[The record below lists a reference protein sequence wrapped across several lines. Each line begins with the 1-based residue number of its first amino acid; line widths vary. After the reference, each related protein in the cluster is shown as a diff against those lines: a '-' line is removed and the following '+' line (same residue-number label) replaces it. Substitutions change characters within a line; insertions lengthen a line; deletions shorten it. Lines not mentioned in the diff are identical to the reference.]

1 MDVGKP
7 IGRSPGSYDRH
18 LIAQLSEM
26 DHFTQKLSVRE
37 KLGYSL
43 GDASANF
50 VFQILMFF
58 SFTFYVDVFG
68 MTAAA
73 AGSMFLIGRLFDAIT
88 DPAMGIIADRTNT
101 RWGKFRPWLVW
112 SAGPF
117 AFLFWLAF
125 TTPDFGAEAKTT
137 YAFVMYFLL
146 MAIYTV
152 NNVPYCALNGVM
164 TGDVNERTS
173 LSTYRFVAAM
183 VAGLVVQGFTWP
195 LVAKLGN
202 GDDARGWSLTIAIFA
217 GVAFVFFFITFFS
230 VKERVKPDPSQ
241 PTSIQNDIAD
251 CFTNKSWVLLFAAT
265 LIIFVVLAMR
275 GGAMT
280 LFTQYYVDQEALHAF
295 IANFG
300 VVVEPN
306 SQMSI
311 WQKGLNIFGFIVNE
325 ERSNVHN
332 VGFGLFGMICNGV
345 TIVGVVASK
354 PLSSMVGKRLV
365 FSGSMLATACATAW
379 LFFLPADNVGLQFF
393 QGLVWSACYGPSIP
407 LLWSMIADAA
417 DFSEWKTGRRATGF
431 AYAGIVFALKAG
443 LGLGGFIGAWVLGL
457 YGFQGGGSEVSSN
470 ALLGIR
476 VTAGLIP
483 AGLFLVAAGIMFFY
497 PISKKLNLRIADEL
511 AQRRASRLA

>member
-1 MDVGKP
+1 MP
-7 IGRSPGSYDRH
+7 
-18 LIAQLSEM
+18 
-26 DHFTQKLSVRE
+26 HFKQKLSFAE

-117 AFLFWLAF
+117 AFIFWLAF
-125 TTPDFGAEAKTT
+125 TTPDFGAEAKTA
-137 YAFVMYFLL
+137 YAFIMYFLL

-183 VAGLVVQGFTWP
+183 GAGLIVQGLTWP
-195 LVAKLGN
+195 LVAKLGA
-202 GDDARGWSLTIAIFA
+202 GDDARGWSITIAIFA
-217 GVAFVFFFITFFS
+217 AISFIFFFITFFS
-230 VKERVKPDPSQ
+230 VKERVKPDPDQ
-241 PTSIQNDIAD
+241 HTSVKHDIAD
-251 CFTNKSWVLLFAAT
+251 CFTNRPWVLLFSAT
-265 LIIFVVLAMR
+265 LIIFIVLAMR

-280 LFTQYYVDQEALHAF
+280 LFTQYYVDQDALHAF
-295 IANFG
+295 ISHFG
-300 VVVEPN
+300 VVVAEGAE
-306 SQMSI
+306 MSL
-311 WQKGLNIFGFIVNE
+311 WQKWLNIFGFIINE
-325 ERSNVHN
+325 DRSNVHN

-345 TIVGVVASK
+345 TILGVIASK
-354 PLSSMVGKRLV
+354 PLSSMMGKRVV
-365 FSGSMLATACATAW
+365 FAGSMIATALSTAW
-379 LFFLPADNVGLQFF
+379 LFFLPADNVTLQFV
-393 QGLVWSACYGPSIP
+393 QGLAWSASYGPSIP

-417 DFSEWKTGRRATGF
+417 DYSEWKTGRRATGF
-431 AYAGIVFALKAG
+431 AFAGVVFALKAG
-443 LGLGGFIGAWVLGL
+443 LGLGGFIGAWVLGM
-457 YGFQGGGSEVSSN
+457 YGFQGGGEAVGAE

-483 AGLFLVAAGIMFFY
+483 AALFVAAGVVMAFY
-497 PISKKLNLRIADEL
+497 PISKELNLKIADEL
-511 AQRRASRLA
+511 AQRRIAREA

>member
-1 MDVGKP
+1 MP
-7 IGRSPGSYDRH
+7 
-18 LIAQLSEM
+18 
-26 DHFTQKLSVRE
+26 HFKQKLSFAE

-117 AFLFWLAF
+117 AFIFWLAF
-125 TTPDFGAEAKTT
+125 TTPDFGAEAKTA
-137 YAFVMYFLL
+137 YAFIMYFLL

-183 VAGLVVQGFTWP
+183 GAGLIVQGLTWP
-195 LVAKLGN
+195 LVAKLGA
-202 GDDARGWSLTIAIFA
+202 GDDARGWSITIAIFA
-217 GVAFVFFFITFFS
+217 AISFIFFFITFFS
-230 VKERVKPDPSQ
+230 VKERVKPDPDQ
-241 PTSIQNDIAD
+241 HTSVKHDIAD
-251 CFTNKSWVLLFAAT
+251 CFTNRPWVLLFSAT
-265 LIIFVVLAMR
+265 LIIFIVLAMR

-280 LFTQYYVDQEALHAF
+280 LFTQYYVDQDALHAF
-295 IANFG
+295 ISHFG
-300 VVVEPN
+300 VVVAEGAE
-306 SQMSI
+306 MSL
-311 WQKGLNIFGFIVNE
+311 WQKWLNIFGFIINE
-325 ERSNVHN
+325 DRSNVHN

-345 TIVGVVASK
+345 TILGVIASK
-354 PLSSMVGKRLV
+354 PLSSMMGKRVV
-365 FSGSMLATACATAW
+365 FAGSMIATALSTAW
-379 LFFLPADNVGLQFF
+379 LFFLPADNVTLQFV
-393 QGLVWSACYGPSIP
+393 QGLAWSASYGPSIP

-417 DFSEWKTGRRATGF
+417 DYSEWKTGRRATGF
-431 AYAGIVFALKAG
+431 AYAGVVFALKAG
-443 LGLGGFIGAWVLGL
+443 LGLGGFIGAWVLGM
-457 YGFQGGGSEVSSN
+457 YGFQGGGEAVGAE

-483 AGLFLVAAGIMFFY
+483 AALFVAAGVVMAFY
-497 PISKKLNLRIADEL
+497 PISKELNLKIADEL
-511 AQRRASRLA
+511 AQRRIAREA

>member
-1 MDVGKP
+1 M
-7 IGRSPGSYDRH
+7 S
-18 LIAQLSEM
+18 
-26 DHFTQKLSVRE
+26 HFTQKLSFRE
-37 KLGYSL
+37 KVGYSL

-50 VFQILMFF
+50 DFQILMFF

-88 DPAMGIIADRTNT
+88 DPAMGIIADRTAT

-117 AFLFWLAF
+117 AFIFWLAF
-125 TTPDFGAEAKTT
+125 TTPDWGAESKTV

-183 VAGLVVQGFTWP
+183 GAGLIVQGLTWP
-195 LVAKLGN
+195 LVAKLGG
-202 GDDARGWSLTIAIFA
+202 GDDARGWSMTIAIFA
-217 GVAFVFFFITFFS
+217 AISFVFFFITFFS
-230 VKERVKPDPSQ
+230 VKERVKPDPNQ
-241 PTSIQNDIAD
+241 QTSIKHDMAD
-251 CFTNKSWVLLFAAT
+251 CFTNRPWVLLFSAT
-265 LIIFVVLAMR
+265 LIIFIVLAMR

-280 LFTQYYVDQEALHAF
+280 LFTQYYVDQNALFAF

-300 VVVEPN
+300 VVVEPGVEL
-306 SQMSI
+306 SL
-311 WQKGLNIFGFIVNE
+311 WQSWLNIFGFIINE

-345 TIVGVVASK
+345 TIIGVIASK
-354 PLSSMVGKRLV
+354 PLSSILGKRAV
-365 FSGSMLATACATAW
+365 FSGSMVATALSTAW
-379 LFFLPADNVGLQFF
+379 LFYLPADNVRLQFI
-393 QGLVWSACYGPSIP
+393 QGLVWSASYGPSIP

-431 AYAGIVFALKAG
+431 AYAGVVFALKAG
-443 LGLGGFIGAWVLGL
+443 LGLGGFIGAWVLGI
-457 YGFQGGGSEVSSN
+457 YGFEGGGVAASED

-476 VTAGLIP
+476 VTAAVIP
-483 AGLFLVAAGIMFFY
+483 AGLFVLAGVIMAFY
-497 PISKKLNLRIADEL
+497 PISKELNLKIANEL
-511 AQRRASRLA
+511 AQRRAVREDAADAT

>member
-1 MDVGKP
+1 MP
-7 IGRSPGSYDRH
+7 
-18 LIAQLSEM
+18 
-26 DHFTQKLSVRE
+26 HFTQKLSFRE
-37 KLGYSL
+37 KVGYSL

-88 DPAMGIIADRTNT
+88 DPAMGIIADRTTT

-117 AFLFWLAF
+117 AFIFWLAF
-125 TTPDFGAEAKTT
+125 TSPDFAAESKTT
-137 YAFVMYFLL
+137 YAFIMYFLL

-183 VAGLVVQGFTWP
+183 GAGLIVQGLTWP
-195 LVAKLGN
+195 LVAKLGD

-217 GVAFVFFFITFFS
+217 VISFVFFFITFFS
-230 VKERVKPDPSQ
+230 VKERVRPDPNQ
-241 PTSIQNDIAD
+241 KTSVKRDMVD
-251 CFTNKSWVLLFAAT
+251 CFTNKPWVLLFTAT
-265 LIIFVVLAMR
+265 LIIFIVLAMR

-280 LFTQYYVDQEALHAF
+280 LFTQYYVDQNALYAF
-295 IANFG
+295 ISYFG
-300 VVVEPN
+300 VVVE
-306 SQMSI
+306 SDVEMTL
-311 WQKGLNIFGFIVNE
+311 WQKWLNIFGFIINE
-325 ERSNVHN
+325 ERTNVHN
-332 VGFGLFGMICNGV
+332 VGFGLFAMICNAV
-345 TIVGVVASK
+345 TILGVILSK
-354 PLSSMVGKRLV
+354 PLSSLLGKRAV
-365 FSGSMLATACATAW
+365 FAGSMLATALSTAW
-379 LFFLPADNVGLQFF
+379 LYFLPADNVRLQFT
-393 QGLVWSACYGPSIP
+393 QGLVWSASYGPSIP

-431 AYAGIVFALKAG
+431 AYAGVVFALKAG
-443 LGLGGFIGAWVLGL
+443 LGLGGFIGAWVLGM
-457 YGFQGGGSEVSSN
+457 YGFEGGGTEVTGE

-483 AGLFLVAAGIMFFY
+483 AGLFVLAGIVMAFY
-497 PISKKLNLRIADEL
+497 PISKEFNLKVADEL
-511 AQRRASRLA
+511 AQRREARDA

>member
-1 MDVGKP
+1 MP
-7 IGRSPGSYDRH
+7 
-18 LIAQLSEM
+18 
-26 DHFTQKLSVRE
+26 HFKQKLSFAE

-117 AFLFWLAF
+117 AFIFWLAF
-125 TTPDFGAEAKTT
+125 TTPDFGAEAKTA
-137 YAFVMYFLL
+137 YAFIMYFLL

-183 VAGLVVQGFTWP
+183 GAGLIVQGLTWP
-195 LVAKLGN
+195 LVAKLGA
-202 GDDARGWSLTIAIFA
+202 GDDARGWSITIAIFA
-217 GVAFVFFFITFFS
+217 AISFIFFFITFFS
-230 VKERVKPDPSQ
+230 VKERVKPDPDQ
-241 PTSIQNDIAD
+241 HTSVKHDIAD
-251 CFTNKSWVLLFAAT
+251 CFTNRPWVLLFSAT
-265 LIIFVVLAMR
+265 LIIFIVLAMR

-280 LFTQYYVDQEALHAF
+280 LFTQYYVDQDALHAF
-295 IANFG
+295 IRHFG
-300 VVVEPN
+300 VVVAEGAE
-306 SQMSI
+306 MSL
-311 WQKGLNIFGFIVNE
+311 WQKWLNIFGFIINE
-325 ERSNVHN
+325 DRSNVHN

-345 TIVGVVASK
+345 TILGVIASK
-354 PLSSMVGKRLV
+354 PLSSMMGKRVV
-365 FSGSMLATACATAW
+365 FAGSMIATALSTAW
-379 LFFLPADNVGLQFF
+379 LFFLPADNVTLQFV
-393 QGLVWSACYGPSIP
+393 QGLAWSASYGPSIP

-417 DFSEWKTGRRATGF
+417 DYSEWKTGRRATGF
-431 AYAGIVFALKAG
+431 AYAGVVFALKAG
-443 LGLGGFIGAWVLGL
+443 LGLGGFIGAWVLGM
-457 YGFQGGGSEVSSN
+457 YGFQGGGEAVGAE

-483 AGLFLVAAGIMFFY
+483 AALFVAAGVVMAFY
-497 PISKKLNLRIADEL
+497 PISKELNLKIADEL
-511 AQRRASRLA
+511 AQRRIAREA

>member
-1 MDVGKP
+1 MP
-7 IGRSPGSYDRH
+7 
-18 LIAQLSEM
+18 
-26 DHFTQKLSVRE
+26 HFKQKLSFGE
-37 KLGYSL
+37 KVGYSL

-50 VFQILMFF
+50 VFQIRMFF

-101 RWGKFRPWLVW
+101 RWGKFRPWLIW

-117 AFLFWLAF
+117 AFIFWLAF
-125 TTPDFGAEAKTT
+125 TTPDWAAEAKTT

-173 LSTYRFVAAM
+173 LSTFRFVAAM
-183 VAGLVVQGFTWP
+183 GAGLVVQGLTWP

-202 GDDARGWSLTIAIFA
+202 GDDARGWSITIGIFA
-217 GVAFVFFFITFFS
+217 VISFVFFFITFFS
-230 VKERVKPDPSQ
+230 VKERVKPDPNQ
-241 PTSIQNDIAD
+241 QTSVKHDIAD
-251 CFTNKSWVLLFAAT
+251 CFTNKPWVLLFAAT
-265 LIIFVVLAMR
+265 LIIFIVLAMR

-280 LFTQYYVDQEALHAF
+280 LFTQYYVDQDALHAF
-295 IANFG
+295 IGNFG
-300 VVVEPN
+300 VVVSEGAE
-306 SQMSI
+306 MSL
-311 WQKGLNIFGFIVNE
+311 WQKWLNIFGFIINE
-325 ERSNVHN
+325 ERTNVHN

-345 TIVGVVASK
+345 TIIGVIASK
-354 PLSSMVGKRLV
+354 PLSSVIGKRAV
-365 FSGSMLATACATAW
+365 FAGSMIATSLSTAW
-379 LFFLPADNVGLQFF
+379 LFFLPADNVTLQFI
-393 QGLVWSACYGPSIP
+393 QGLVWSASYGPSIP

-431 AYAGIVFALKAG
+431 AYAGVVFALKAG
-443 LGLGGFIGAWVLGL
+443 LGLGGFVGAWVLGI
-457 YGFQGGGSEVSSN
+457 YGFEGGGAEVTDQ

-483 AGLFLVAAGIMFFY
+483 AALFVVAGVIMAFY
-497 PISKKLNLRIADEL
+497 PISKELNLKVADEL
-511 AQRRASRLA
+511 AQRREARET

>member
-1 MDVGKP
+1 MP
-7 IGRSPGSYDRH
+7 
-18 LIAQLSEM
+18 
-26 DHFTQKLSVRE
+26 HFTQKLSIRE
-37 KLGYSL
+37 KVGYSL

-88 DPAMGIIADRTNT
+88 DPAMGIIADRTTT

-117 AFLFWLAF
+117 AFIFWLAF
-125 TTPDFGAEAKTT
+125 TSPDFAAESKTT
-137 YAFVMYFLL
+137 YAFIMYFLL

-183 VAGLVVQGFTWP
+183 GAGLIVQGLTWP
-195 LVAKLGN
+195 LVAKLGE

-217 GVAFVFFFITFFS
+217 VISFVFFFITFFS
-230 VKERVKPDPSQ
+230 VRERVRPDPNQ
-241 PTSIQNDIAD
+241 KTSVKRDMVD
-251 CFTNKSWVLLFAAT
+251 CFTNKPWVLLFTAT
-265 LIIFVVLAMR
+265 LIIFIVLAMR

-280 LFTQYYVDQEALHAF
+280 LFTQYYVDQDALYAF
-295 IANFG
+295 ISYFG
-300 VVVEPN
+300 VVVE
-306 SQMSI
+306 SDVEMTL
-311 WQKGLNIFGFIVNE
+311 WQKWLNIFGFIINE
-325 ERSNVHN
+325 ERTNVHN
-332 VGFGLFGMICNGV
+332 VGFGLFAMICNAV
-345 TIVGVVASK
+345 TILGVILSK
-354 PLSSMVGKRLV
+354 PLSSSFGKRAV
-365 FSGSMLATACATAW
+365 FAVSMLATALSTAW
-379 LFFLPADNVGLQFF
+379 LYFLPADNVRLQFI
-393 QGLVWSACYGPSIP
+393 QGLVWSASYGPSIP

-431 AYAGIVFALKAG
+431 AYAGVVFALKAG
-443 LGLGGFIGAWVLGL
+443 LGLGGFIGAWVLGI
-457 YGFQGGGSEVSSN
+457 YGFEGGGTEVTRE

-483 AGLFLVAAGIMFFY
+483 AGLFVLAGIVMAFY
-497 PISKKLNLRIADEL
+497 PISKEFNLKVADEL
-511 AQRRASRLA
+511 AQRRETRDA